1 MIVLRPIE
9 IMNILQNA
17 IATEFTARNHSGTFP
32 AALVE
37 ALQNAAKSI
46 QEFAQNLELPV
57 TEATARNM
65 VARADTPEKLRRAM
79 TQLGDTL
86 FMELDNRKF
95 YGPLEKFTKYF
106 EHQQLF
112 GDEVFNAF
120 PSANDDI
127 YEAGT
132 CLALERATACVMHL
146 NRALECCLAAL
157 AKAVGIPKQNDWG
170 SYVREMSKGLD
181 ARAKAA
187 GARSADEQFYA
198 EAAANFDRLRRAYRN
213 PTMHPEKIYSQD
225 QAEEVLLASKAFMVH
240 LATRLSE

>member
-9 IMNILQNA
+9 IMNVLQNA
-17 IATEFTARNHSGTFP
+17 IAIEFEARKYSGKFP
-32 AALVE
+32 AFFVE
-37 ALQNAAKSI
+37 ALQKAAKSI
-46 QEFAQNLELPV
+46 QEFSQSLELPV

-65 VARADTPEKLRRAM
+65 VTRADTPEKLRSAM
-79 TQLGDTL
+79 KQLGDTL

-106 EHQQLF
+106 EQQQLF

-146 NRALECCLAAL
+146 NRALECCLVAL
-157 AKAVGIPKQNDWG
+157 AKAVGVAKQNDWG
-170 SYVREMSKGLD
+170 SYTREISKELD

-198 EAAANFDRLRRAYRN
+198 EASANFDRLRPDRN
-213 PTMHPEKIYSQD
+213 PTMHPEKTYLQD
-225 QAEEVLLASKAFMVH
+225 QAEEVFLASKAFMIH